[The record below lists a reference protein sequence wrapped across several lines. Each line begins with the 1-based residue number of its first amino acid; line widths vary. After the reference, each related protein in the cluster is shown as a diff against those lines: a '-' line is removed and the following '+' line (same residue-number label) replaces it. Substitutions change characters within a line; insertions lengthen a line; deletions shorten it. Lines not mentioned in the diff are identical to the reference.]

1 MAEQHALNAG
11 VLQYPQERLY
21 VILEAIS
28 HRGEPH
34 PRLTGLVHH
43 AQDLLDTM
51 VAEHAALSRENAQL
65 REAIQRRAARIAVI
79 NRIGGLIT
87 SHLSLDEILQTAIEA
102 ISEDLHFADLG
113 LMLVNPDDPEMLVLR
128 AKTGIYSALIPIGY
142 RQSLQQGIV
151 GAAAR
156 TRQRILLNDVA
167 SDPCYIPTP
176 GVTDVC
182 TELAVPVVVGD
193 RLLGVLNVE
202 STRPLSEEEAADLE
216 IIADQLGV
224 AIDNAHLF
232 TKTQQALN
240 EARLL
245 YETSRRMS
253 TAMDVDEVIK
263 AYLEQVAE
271 RGRYVCCV
279 ALYEF
284 DEAGQRTAVIVRG
297 RWTPQNGLALG
308 EERLPHTHDA
318 FDPLLDAGQTV
329 TIADFRTD
337 PRVSVRLR
345 RIQTRHQR
353 PALAMIPLMV
363 RGQRIGLVV
372 LSYPHVHQ
380 WSEADLQ
387 PYQATA
393 AQLAAAIESRR
404 QHLLLIERGQQLAV
418 LEERQR
424 LARELHDSVTQLI
437 FSMTLVAQS
446 IPPAWRR
453 DPAEGER
460 RLQWLLELSQSTL
473 VEMRVLLAELRPA
486 EDRATASGTVPAI
499 TGIERVRQDGL
510 VVALRLH
517 VADVARDGL
526 QIDLDTDGYVR
537 QPREREE
544 ALYRIV
550 QEALSNVVKHARARH
565 VAITL
570 AAMKYTTRLTVK
582 DDGRGFALELAIVS
596 GNAHHPPY
604 GGFGLRT
611 MKERA
616 EALGGRLQ
624 VVSAPSR
631 GTIVDVTLPH
641 KDA

>member
-1 MAEQHALNAG
+1 MAKQLTLNAG
-11 VLQYPQERLY
+11 VLQYQQERLY

-28 HRGEPH
+28 RGGEPH
-34 PRLTGLVHH
+34 PRLTGLMHH

-51 VAEHAALSRENAQL
+51 VAEQAALSRENAQL

-102 ISEDLHFADLG
+102 ITEHLHFADLG
-113 LMLVNPDDPEMLVLR
+113 LMLVDPDDPEMLVLR
-128 AKTGIYSALIPIGY
+128 AKTGIYSAIIPIGY

-156 TRQRILLNDVA
+156 TRRRILLNDVA

-182 TELAVPVVVGD
+182 AELAVPVLVGD

-216 IIADQLGV
+216 IVADQLGV

-232 TKTQQALN
+232 TRTQQALD
-240 EARLL
+240 ETRLL

-253 TAMDVDEVIK
+253 TTMDVDGVIK

-271 RGRYVCCV
+271 RGRYVCSV

-284 DEAGQRTAVIVRG
+284 DEAGRRTAVIVRG

-308 EERLPHTHDA
+308 EERFPHTHDA

-329 TIADFRTD
+329 TIADFRAD
-337 PRVSVRLR
+337 PRVSMRLR
-345 RIQTRHQR
+345 HIQTRHQR

-363 RGQRIGLVV
+363 HGQRIGLVV
-372 LSYPHVHQ
+372 LSYPYVHQ

-393 AQLAAAIESRR
+393 AQLAAGIESRR
-404 QHLLLIERGQQLAV
+404 QHLLLIERDQQLAV

-437 FSMTLVAQS
+437 FSMTLIAQS
-446 IPPAWRR
+446 IIPAWQRS
-453 DPAEGER
+453 PSEGER
-460 RLQWLLELSQSTL
+460 RLQRLLELSQSTL
-473 VEMRVLLAELRPA
+473 AEMRALLAELRPT
-486 EDRATASGTVPAI
+486 EDQAAASGTVPAI
-499 TGIERVRQDGL
+499 TSIARVRREGI
-510 VVALRLH
+510 VAAVRLH
-517 VADVARDGL
+517 IADIARDGL

-537 QPREREE
+537 QPREQEE

-550 QEALSNVVKHARARH
+550 QEALNNVIKHARARR

-570 AAMKYTTRLTVK
+570 TRVNHTTRLTVK
-582 DDGRGFALELAIVS
+582 DDGRGFALELASVS
-596 GNAHHPPY
+596 DNAHYPPY

-616 EALGGRLQ
+616 EVLGGRLQ
-624 VVSAPSR
+624 VISAPGH
-631 GTIVDVTLPH
+631 GTIVDVTLPQ
-641 KDA
+641 KDV